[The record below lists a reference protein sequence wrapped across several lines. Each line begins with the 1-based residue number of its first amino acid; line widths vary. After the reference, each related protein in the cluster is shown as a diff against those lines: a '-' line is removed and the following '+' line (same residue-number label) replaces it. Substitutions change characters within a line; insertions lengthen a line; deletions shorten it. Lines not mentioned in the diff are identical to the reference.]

1 METIF
6 EFVNTRYMVE
16 FYKPYNELYY
26 YDDLF
31 DEEITINRGNSKYGF
46 FTCEDTISKT
56 GDEGL
61 KLYEDNIKNIF
72 TTVTIYT
79 TTIKV
84 IHNGPKVS
92 IRYYFNEFTRKVGRK
107 YFQKKSIFKFITYN
121 IDTRIMYSGFINDA
135 HKKRNV
141 SKSVYQATHQNE
153 PVKTLM
159 DFIYANLIGEFFN
172 SKEERDKC
180 TKIKNTIIDTF
191 YDVIPYAK
199 NGDELYNEIIRYR
212 EIKVPDNFDVFKY
225 YRTQPKAK
233 EYRKYKNKYIDAFM
247 VVNNLSGD
255 KLKRVLHQV
264 TNFNLMLY
272 TWFIDFFG
280 DEYMMSKSDMDLIKI
295 FNSLLYTGTT
305 RNRKFFT
312 KTELNRVFNLSMEF
326 IDRYEVDNFSI
337 CDHIRLKNQLQV
349 IHPVKWKSKT
359 YDEFVDEH
367 DEWSKLHMGYTTGNV
382 TRKYPEPFINLINES
397 IFDNCYP
404 KLLMTSDDY
413 NQESNVQTNC
423 VRTYIDY
430 VQSFIISLRRGNIE
444 STERLTIEYK
454 IYPTQQIGEYDV
466 NRFQTK
472 AKRNSIPDNSWD
484 EALKFLD
491 DRIYSYI
498 ENGGLFLPIK
508 ETIYSGGKTTSNEVM
523 INCDGN
529 NIYLSWDNDNTI
541 NLTWDWDNTIID
553 ELPY

>member
-1 METIF
+1 M
-6 EFVNTRYMVE
+6 
-16 FYKPYNELYY
+16 
-26 YDDLF
+26 
-31 DEEITINRGNSKYGF
+31 
-46 FTCEDTISKT
+46 
-56 GDEGL
+56 
-61 KLYEDNIKNIF
+61 
-72 TTVTIYT
+72 
-79 TTIKV
+79 
-84 IHNGPKVS
+84 
-92 IRYYFNEFTRKVGRK
+92 
-107 YFQKKSIFKFITYN
+107 
-121 IDTRIMYSGFINDA
+121 A
-135 HKKRNV
+135 
-141 SKSVYQATHQNE
+141 
-153 PVKTLM
+153 
-159 DFIYANLIGEFFN
+159 
-172 SKEERDKC
+172 
-180 TKIKNTIIDTF
+180 
-191 YDVIPYAK
+191 
-199 NGDELYNEIIRYR
+199 
-212 EIKVPDNFDVFKY
+212 
-225 YRTQPKAK
+225 
-233 EYRKYKNKYIDAFM
+233 
-247 VVNNLSGD
+247 VNNLSGD

-272 TWFIDFFG
+272 TWFVDFFG
-280 DEYMMSKSDMDLIKI
+280 DEYMMSKSDKDLIKI

-312 KTELNRVFNLSMEF
+312 KTELNRVFNLTMEF

-498 ENGGLFLPIK
+498 ENGGSFLPIK
-508 ETIYSGGKTTSNEVM
+508 ETEYNGGKTTSNEVM
-523 INCDGN
+523 VNCDGN
-529 NIYLSWDNDNTI
+529 NIYLSWNNDDTI